1 MKRDGAVA
9 GARCPRVLFNS
20 DECPFSLRSILG
32 VPGPC
37 GLGVPRTPASGRVR
51 GEESYDSDRGFELS
65 NEHRFSTH
73 AAALRRLADRVLEV
87 PDLEALARLLTR
99 ELPRTLDVVGATLLL
114 WDRKLESFQVLSSGG
129 QQGEILKPGQLV
141 QVPDTRFLLSDG
153 ALIETSTGEGEG
165 ILVPLLARSGLVGML
180 VLGARRARR
189 RRPLRA
195 VESRELS
202 SLAARAALAL
212 ENHLYQREVI
222 ASERMAALGTMAGML
237 AHDFRGPMTVI
248 RGYAETMADDPS
260 APPDIRDRARLITQ
274 MVDRLERMTTETLD
288 FVRGGR
294 RLARRS
300 LGLSALLE
308 DLAAGVQAELPTLEV
323 TRDFRVPKDAV
334 AALDLDKLRRAVG
347 NIAANAR
354 DAMGGK
360 GRLHLAAELASS
372 SAGDGATRLVLTVSD
387 EGPGVPPEIRDRLFE
402 PFVTRGKK
410 SGTGLGLAVARR
422 FVEDHGGTLELLPE
436 GPGARFRIAMPLGA

>member
-1 MKRDGAVA
+1 VTGAARNLSISVRARIDGPRD
-9 GARCPRVLFNS
+9 ARA
-20 DECPFSLRSILG
+20 PF
-32 VPGPC
+32 
-37 GLGVPRTPASGRVR
+37 TGRVR
-51 GEESYDSDRGFELS
+51 GEESYDSDRSFELS
-65 NEHRFSTH
+65 NERRFSTH
-73 AAALRRLADRVLEV
+73 AAGLRRLADRVLEV

-99 ELPRTLDVVGATLLL
+99 ELPRTLDVVDATLLL

-129 QQGEILKPGQLV
+129 QPGELLKPGQLV
-141 QVPDTRFLLSDG
+141 QVPDTRFLLADG
-153 ALIETSTGEGEG
+153 AMIETSTGEGDG
-165 ILVPLLARSGLVGML
+165 VLVPLLARSGLVGML
-180 VLGARRARR
+180 VLGAPRGRRK
-189 RRPLRA
+189 RPLRGA
-195 VESRELS
+195 ESRELS

-212 ENHLYQREVI
+212 ENHLYQRELI

-248 RGYAETMADDPS
+248 RGYAETMAEEPS
-260 APPDIRDRARLITQ
+260 LPPDVRERALLITQ

-288 FVRGGR
+288 FARGGR

-300 LGLSALLE
+300 MRLPDLLE
-308 DLAAGVQAELPTLEV
+308 ELAAGVQAELPTV
-323 TRDFRVPKDAV
+323 QVQRDFKVPADAV
-334 AALDLDKLRRAVG
+334 AALDVDKLRRVVG

-360 GRLHLAAELASS
+360 GRLHLAAELAPSPFADDTS
-372 SAGDGATRLVLTVSD
+372 PQLVLTLAD

-410 SGTGLGLAVARR
+410 GGTGLGLAVARR

>member
-1 MKRDGAVA
+1 MS
-9 GARCPRVLFNS
+9 ARSRCDPSWVSPGRAARGCPA
-20 DECPFSLRSILG
+20 
-32 VPGPC
+32 
-37 GLGVPRTPASGRVR
+37 PASGRAR
-51 GEESYDSDRGFELS
+51 GEESYDSERGFELS
-65 NEHRFSTH
+65 NERHFSTH

-153 ALIETSTGEGEG
+153 ALIETSTGKGEG

-248 RGYAETMADDPS
+248 RGYAENMADDPS

-300 LGLSALLE
+300 LPLRALLE
-308 DLAAGVQAELPTLEV
+308 ELAAAVQAELPTLEV
-323 TRDFRVPKDAV
+323 TRDFRVPKDTV

-360 GRLHLAAELASS
+360 GRLHLAAELASP
-372 SAGDGATRLVLTVSD
+372 SAGDGAPRLVLTVSD

>member
-1 MKRDGAVA
+1 MPVLDAAHPGCPGAIA
-9 GARCPRVLFNS
+9 ALGAARAP
-20 DECPFSLRSILG
+20 G
-32 VPGPC
+32 V
-37 GLGVPRTPASGRVR
+37 TGREAR
-51 GEESYDSDRGFELS
+51 KSYDSERGFELS
-65 NEHRFSTH
+65 NERRFSTH
-73 AAALRRLADRVLEV
+73 SAALRRLADRALEV

-99 ELPRTLDVVGATLLL
+99 ELPLALDVEDATLLL
-114 WDRKLESFQVLSSGG
+114 WDRKLDSFEVLSSGG
-129 QQGEILKPGQLV
+129 KTGGTLKAGQV
-141 QVPDTRFLLSDG
+141 VDAPEARFLLADG
-153 ALIETSTGEGEG
+153 VLLETPSRQGEGV
-165 ILVPLLARSGLVGML
+165 LVPLLARSGLVGML
-180 VLGARRARR
+180 VLGARRGRR

-222 ASERMAALGTMAGML
+222 DSERMAALGTMAGML

-248 RGYAETMADDPS
+248 RGYAETMADDP
-260 APPDIRDRARLITQ
+260 AVPADFRDRARLITR

-288 FVRGGR
+288 FARGGR

-300 LGLSALLE
+300 LELRALLE
-308 DLAAGVQAELPTLEV
+308 ELAAGVQAELPTLEV
-323 TRDFRVPKDAV
+323 IRDFQVPPDAV
-334 AALDLDKLRRAVG
+334 AALDVDKLRRVLG

-354 DAMGGK
+354 DAMGGQ
-360 GRLHLAAELASS
+360 GRLHLAAELASPS
-372 SAGDGATRLVLTVSD
+372 GGDGGRRLVLTVAD

>member
-1 MKRDGAVA
+1 MSARSRCDPSWVA
-9 GARCPRVLFNS
+9 QGRAARGCPRA
-20 DECPFSLRSILG
+20 PR
-32 VPGPC
+32 PG
-37 GLGVPRTPASGRVR
+37 GREAR
-51 GEESYDSDRGFELS
+51 KSYDSDRGFELS
-65 NEHRFSTH
+65 NERRFSTH
-73 AAALRRLADRVLEV
+73 AAALRRLADRALEA
-87 PDLEALARLLTR
+87 PDLEALVPLLTR
-99 ELPRTLDVVGATLLL
+99 DLPEALDVEDATLLL
-114 WDRKLESFQVLSSGG
+114 WDRKLDSFEVLSAGG
-129 QQGEILKPGQLV
+129 KGGGALKPGQV
-141 QVPDTRFLLSDG
+141 VEAPEARFLLAEG
-153 ALIETSTGEGEG
+153 VLLETPTGRGEGV
-165 ILVPLLARSGLVGML
+165 LVPLLARSGLVGML
-180 VLGARRARR
+180 VLGARRGRR

-260 APPDIRDRARLITQ
+260 APADIRDRARLITQ
-274 MVDRLERMTTETLD
+274 MVDRLERMTAETLD
-288 FVRGGR
+288 FARGGR
-294 RLARRS
+294 RLARRPLA
-300 LGLSALLE
+300 LGTLLE
-308 DLAAGVQAELPTLEV
+308 ELAAGVQAELPTLEV
-323 TRDFRVPKDAV
+323 TRDFRVPKDAM

-354 DAMGGK
+354 DAMGGR
-360 GRLHLAAELASS
+360 GRLHLAAELAPP
-372 SAGDGATRLVLTVSD
+372 SAGDGALRLVLTVAD

-436 GPGARFRIAMPLGA
+436 GPGARFRIALPLGA